1 MALVLPKMMQIS
13 GWWNFG
19 ILILN
24 PPKRLTHCP
33 ISYPKKPV
41 DASITQLDVFQ
52 AKKVHEKVIDM
63 VLAQNQVAALAVYCV
78 YF

>member
-1 MALVLPKMMQIS
+1 MKSWHFDFFTPLKDWLIVLSLK
-13 GWWNFG
+13 
-19 ILILN
+19 LA
-24 PPKRLTHCP
+24 
-33 ISYPKKPV
+33 

-78 YF
+78 YFEIW